1 MAPFDSIEKNDE
13 EIPEG
18 EIEPALEEEATSDLK
33 DLGLSWEQLKGKK
46 VLDIGAGPG
55 VIAEVAKKKGI
66 EVVSLDMNPEMWK
79 NEGKQIFDV
88 PYVKADAEKL
98 PFIDNSFD
106 VVISH
111 AGPLTLG
118 SSKEFI
124 IEALREAKR
133 ILKPNGEIHFGP
145 GNIAA
150 DLFEEN
156 ELFAQGEQDKLTME
170 ERIAR
175 IGERSKEFLI
185 NSGFDVIQED
195 IKDGKQDYP
204 SNKYFVIKN
213 SVEGVGDSKTK

>member
-1 MAPFDSIEKNDE
+1 MVPFNSFEKINDE
-13 EIPEG
+13 TPEG
-18 EIEPALEEEATSDLK
+18 EIEPDLEVEATSDLK

-79 NEGKQIFDV
+79 SEGKQIFDV

-98 PFIDNSFD
+98 PFQDKSFD
-106 VVISH
+106 FVISH

-133 ILKPNGEIHFGP
+133 VLKPSGEIHFGP

-150 DLFEEN
+150 DLFEDS
-156 ELFAQGEQDKLTME
+156 ELFTPSELEKFSME

-185 NSGFDVIQED
+185 NSGFDVTQED
-195 IKDGKQDYP
+195 IKDGKHDYP
-204 SNKYFVIKN
+204 SNTYFVIK
-213 SVEGVGDSKTK
+213 SGAEGEDLLQ